1 MTKTINIKQSTLEKM
16 IKQLRKENSEF
27 YDLLQVMKSK
37 VGKLEYENAKLKKEY
52 EMLEEDYNQQ

>member
-1 MTKTINIKQSTLEKM
+1 MNKIVNIKQSTIDKM
-16 IKQLRKENSEF
+16 VKQLKKENSEL

>member
-1 MTKTINIKQSTLEKM
+1 MNKIVNIKQSTIDKM
-16 IKQLRKENSEF
+16 VKQLKKENSEL

-52 EMLEEDYNQQ
+52 EMLEEDYNHQ

>member
-1 MTKTINIKQSTLEKM
+1 MTKTINIKHSTLEKM

-27 YDLLQVMKSK
+27 YDLLQLMKSK
-37 VGKLEYENAKLKKEY
+37 VNKLEQENAKLKKEY

>member
-1 MTKTINIKQSTLEKM
+1 MNKIVNIKQSTIDKM
-16 IKQLRKENSEF
+16 VKQLKKENSEL
-27 YDLLQVMKSK
+27 YNLLQVMKSK